1 MVMAAIQLQIPDCF
15 DFKNPDEWPRWR
27 KRFDEFRI
35 GSGLSSQSDDRQIN
49 TLLYCLGAE
58 DILTSTGI
66 SDEDRK
72 KYEQVLAKFDSF
84 FQPRKKISR

>member
-1 MVMAAIQLQIPDCF
+1 MAAIQLRKPDCF
-15 DFKNPDEWPRWR
+15 DFKNPDEWHRRR
-27 KRFDEFRI
+27 KRFEQFRI

-49 TLLYCLGAE
+49 TLLYYLGEDAK

-72 KYEQVLAKFDSF
+72 K
-84 FQPRKKISR
+84 

>member
-1 MVMAAIQLQIPDCF
+1 MAAIQLQIPDCF
-15 DFKNPDEWPRWR
+15 DFKNPDEWPRRR
-27 KRFDEFRI
+27 KQFEQFRI

-49 TLLYCLGAE
+49 TLLYYLGEDAK

-72 KYEQVLAKFDSF
+72 K
-84 FQPRKKISR
+84 